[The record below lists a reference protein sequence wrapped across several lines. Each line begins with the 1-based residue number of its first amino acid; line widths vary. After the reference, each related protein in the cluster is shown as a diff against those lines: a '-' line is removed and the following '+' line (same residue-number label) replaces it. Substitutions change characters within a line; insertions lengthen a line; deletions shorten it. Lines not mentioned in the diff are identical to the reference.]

1 MTPSSGTSTTTVYYQ
16 KVLSTR
22 TSYIFLELVTQ
33 CICTRE
39 LASLGPHLLSSEKRK
54 LRNRHFVFILANIQ
68 LEIMARNYRKIS
80 QQHCDDGKE
89 PTKCDEVV
97 MHVQFLQLLLC
108 RLDRRYRF
116 RRGRCCLGS
125 FMLCGYEKGRLMN
138 P

>member
-16 KVLSTR
+16 KILSTR

-39 LASLGPHLLSSEKRK
+39 LASLGPDLLSSEKRK
-54 LRNRHFVFILANIQ
+54 LRNRRFVFILANIQ
-68 LEIMARNYRKIS
+68 IEIMARNYRKIS

-108 RLDRRYRF
+108 SLDHRYRF